1 MMDNVH
7 VIIAWIQAHPAE
19 CWLAL
24 SAVLNLMLRL
34 KSAEKWV
41 EHLEKTRGGAAVI
54 SVVRMVGVDPAGAMR
69 ALALIASARAAAG
82 ATMGHTPQ
90 TSTGATMAPPSTT
103 APVSTTQEP
112 PAP

>member
-1 MMDNVH
+1 MMDKAQLV
-7 VIIAWIQAHPAE
+7 IAWIQAHPAE
-19 CWLAL
+19 CWLVL

-41 EHLEKTRGGAAVI
+41 EQLEGTRGGAAII
-54 SVVRMVGVDPAGAMR
+54 SIVRMVGVDPAGAMR

-82 ATMGHTPQ
+82 ATMGHTHSA
-90 TSTGATMAPPSTT
+90 STGATMAPPSTS
-103 APVSTTQEP
+103 APTSTPQEP

>member
-1 MMDNVH
+1 MDKAQ
-7 VIIAWIQAHPAE
+7 VIIAWVQAHPAE

-41 EHLEKTRGGAAVI
+41 EHAEKTRGGAAVI

-82 ATMGHTPQ
+82 ATMGHSAPTS
-90 TSTGATMAPPSTT
+90 STGATMAPPSTS
-103 APVSTTQEP
+103 APTTPTQEP

>member
-1 MMDNVH
+1 MMDKAQ

-41 EHLEKTRGGAAVI
+41 EQLEKTRGGAAII
-54 SVVRMVGVDPAGAMR
+54 SIVRMVGVDPAGAMR

-82 ATMGHTPQ
+82 ATIGHTQ
-90 TSTGATMAPPSTT
+90 TGTGSTMAPPSTS
-103 APVSTTQEP
+103 APTSSTQEP